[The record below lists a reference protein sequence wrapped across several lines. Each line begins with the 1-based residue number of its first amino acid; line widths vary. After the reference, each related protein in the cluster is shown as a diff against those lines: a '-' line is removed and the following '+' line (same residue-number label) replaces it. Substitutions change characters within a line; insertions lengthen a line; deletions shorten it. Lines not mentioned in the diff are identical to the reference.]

1 MFTYTYILGGVDF
14 TSPSDNILEFNQE
27 KEEWK
32 KIGSMKEA
40 RWGQGMAVVALKD
53 YAAWCN

>member
-1 MFTYTYILGGVDF
+1 MFTYTNILGGVDF
-14 TSPSDNILEFNQE
+14 TSPSDQILEFNQE
-27 KEEWK
+27 KEEWN